1 MKQSRKPR
9 KTVRMKRNLRA
20 LVPGDEEGKD
30 DGKERKLNECDK
42 EESEIDMHGVYTE
55 LKAGYRLTIAIESW
69 EKDMDSPFT
78 RVEEGCTKKQLEFL
92 VTLCRLFRYHYASVC
107 VFRRVCWFV
116 ELKKLA
122 LKPTFEMSKVSLQT
136 YK

>member
-20 LVPGDEEGKD
+20 LVPGDEEGNKD

-78 RVEEGCTKKQLEFL
+78 RLKRDAPKNLNFL
-92 VTLCRLFRYHYASVC
+92 LLFVASFDIITRRF
-107 VFRRVCWFV
+107 VFRRFCWFV

-122 LKPTFEMSKVSLQT
+122 LKPTFEMSKVSL
-136 YK
+136 